1 MIERILDKY
10 YMKKLVDK
18 IKFTL
23 LPYYL
28 DFEYI
33 FEEDR
38 VLINCKKKKYKDYS
52 PVIKIDYKYCFSYLC
67 DYDNFVKRIKRL
79 VDDYCKEEQE

>member
-1 MIERILDKY
+1 MLEKILDKY
-10 YMKKLVDK
+10 YMKKLIDK
-18 IKFTL
+18 IRFSL

-33 FEEDR
+33 FEKDG

-52 PVIKIDYKYCFSYLC
+52 PLIRIDYKYCFSYLC
-67 DYDNFVKRIKRL
+67 DYDDFAKRVKRLI
-79 VDDYCKEEQE
+79 DDYCIEESK

>member
-18 IKFTL
+18 IKLTL
-23 LPYYL
+23 FSYYL

-33 FEEDR
+33 FEKDR

-52 PVIKIDYKYCFSYLC
+52 PIIKIDYKYCFSYLC
-67 DYDNFVKRIKRL
+67 DYDDFVKRVKRL
-79 VDDYCKEEQE
+79 VDEYCKKEQE